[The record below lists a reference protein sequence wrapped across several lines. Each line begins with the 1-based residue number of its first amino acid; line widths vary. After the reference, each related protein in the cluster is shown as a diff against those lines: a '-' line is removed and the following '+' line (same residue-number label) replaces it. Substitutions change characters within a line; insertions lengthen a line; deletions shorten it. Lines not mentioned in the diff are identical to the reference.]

1 VNKGDAFFQV
11 ELEVFNREGKAIFI
25 AENIARSN
33 LSEQP
38 FEEFIYR
45 NKPTFAKGFGCAA
58 SWEAKNE
65 KQAYRLKTEFI
76 PTHEVNKMKTEL
88 PYSKKFG
95 DIPANF
101 LSIKFFSDEINQQ
114 EIIARLNNLADRYE
128 EWIDS
133 LSSHQVAEREQTKQ
147 NIDDCMFALRRIR
160 KGVQL
165 LNDEK
170 VFEAFVFMNKVM
182 HVQSAMK
189 AFSKNKTSLEEEIKK
204 EHFAWRPFQIAFIL
218 LNLEGVVNPRSKE
231 RKIVDLLWFPTG
243 GGKTEA
249 YLGLA
254 AFLLGYRRLSADSE
268 QRFQK
273 DGGVTIFIRYTL
285 RLLTTQQRDRLLRMI
300 CACEYIRQTDTE
312 KRFGRS
318 EYSVGFWV
326 GGQVTV
332 NDCR

>member
-1 VNKGDAFFQV
+1 I
-11 ELEVFNREGKAIFI
+11 E
-25 AENIARSN
+25 S
-33 LSEQP
+33 
-38 FEEFIYR
+38 
-45 NKPTFAKGFGCAA
+45 
-58 SWEAKNE
+58 
-65 KQAYRLKTEFI
+65 
-76 PTHEVNKMKTEL
+76 
-88 PYSKKFG
+88 SKC
-95 DIPANF
+95 
-101 LSIKFFSDEINQQ
+101 DE
-114 EIIARLNNLADRYE
+114 
-128 EWIDS
+128 
-133 LSSHQVAEREQTKQ
+133 
-147 NIDDCMFALRRIR
+147 
-160 KGVQL
+160 
-165 LNDEK
+165 
-170 VFEAFVFMNKVM
+170 
-182 HVQSAMK
+182 

-332 NDCR
+332 NDLKDLKTSNYKDGKSVKLEYERLKKQIINCPCCGISKDKLVYEISPSEDVDIEKHGFRIYCGNPKCYFSKTNIPVYLIDEEIYRKLPTVVISTVDKFARLPWDERTASLFGKVDRYCERCGYIAKGEEHPSSHRNPRASVYEVKPFYPPELIIQDELHL